1 MARFFIDRPV
11 FAWVISLLIMLTG
24 IFAIRALPVAQYP
37 DIAPPVVNIWANYPG
52 ASAQVVEESVTAVI
66 EREMNGAPGLMYTS
80 ATSSA
85 GSASITLTFRQGT
98 NPDLAAVEVQ
108 NRLKT
113 VEARLPEPVRRD
125 GVSVEK
131 AADNIQLVVTL
142 TSDDGRMSEVQLGE
156 LASANVVQALRRV
169 EGVGKV
175 QFWGAEYAMRIWP
188 DPIRMTSLNLSAS
201 DLVTAI
207 RSHNARVTVGD
218 IGNQAVPDSAQISAT
233 VLAGGQLSTPE
244 AFGGIALRTRPDGSA
259 LYLRDVARI
268 EFGGSDYAFT
278 SRVNGKTATGMAIKM
293 APGSNAVATTK
304 RVRETMDQLKKYFP
318 PGVSYQIPYETAS
331 FVQISIQKVL
341 STLIE
346 AGVLVF
352 LVMYLF
358 MQNIRATLI
367 PTLVVP
373 VALLGTFGVM
383 LALGFSINVLTMFGM
398 VLAIG
403 ILVDDAIVVVENVER
418 IMAEEGLSPYEATV
432 KAMRQISG
440 AIIGITVVLTSVF
453 LPMAFFSG

>member
-11 FAWVISLLIMLTG
+11 FAWVISLLIMLGG

-37 DIAPPVVNIWANYPG
+37 DIAPPVINIWANYPG

-85 GSASITLTFRQGT
+85 GSASITLTFKQGV

-175 QFWGAEYAMRIWP
+175 QFWGAEYALRIWP
-188 DPIRMTSLNLSAS
+188 DPTRMTSLNLTAT

-218 IGNQAVPDSAQISAT
+218 IGNQAVPSSAPISAT
-233 VLAGGQLSTPE
+233 VLADGQLRTPE
-244 AFGGIALRTRPDGSA
+244 EFGGIALRTRPDGSS
-259 LYLRDVARI
+259 LYLRDVARV
-268 EFGGSDYAFT
+268 EFGGSDYSFT
-278 SRVNGKTATGMAIKM
+278 SRGCSA
-293 APGSNAVATTK
+293 
-304 RVRETMDQLKKYFP
+304 
-318 PGVSYQIPYETAS
+318 
-331 FVQISIQKVL
+331 
-341 STLIE
+341 
-346 AGVLVF
+346 
-352 LVMYLF
+352 
-358 MQNIRATLI
+358 
-367 PTLVVP
+367 
-373 VALLGTFGVM
+373 
-383 LALGFSINVLTMFGM
+383 
-398 VLAIG
+398 
-403 ILVDDAIVVVENVER
+403 
-418 IMAEEGLSPYEATV
+418 
-432 KAMRQISG
+432 
-440 AIIGITVVLTSVF
+440 
-453 LPMAFFSG
+453 